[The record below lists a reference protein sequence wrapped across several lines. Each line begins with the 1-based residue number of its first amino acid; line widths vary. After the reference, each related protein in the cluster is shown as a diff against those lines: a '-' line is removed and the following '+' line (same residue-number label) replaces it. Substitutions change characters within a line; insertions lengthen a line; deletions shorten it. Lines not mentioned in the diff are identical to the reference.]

1 MHENRH
7 QASSTASHLQ
17 YLPLPSQTMLRSTFA
32 VLNVKPTSLCHIS
45 FFVIL
50 STYDH
55 APK

>member
-17 YLPLPSQTMLRSTFA
+17 YLLLPSQTVLRSTFA
-32 VLNVKPTSLCHIS
+32 VLNVKSTSLCHIS